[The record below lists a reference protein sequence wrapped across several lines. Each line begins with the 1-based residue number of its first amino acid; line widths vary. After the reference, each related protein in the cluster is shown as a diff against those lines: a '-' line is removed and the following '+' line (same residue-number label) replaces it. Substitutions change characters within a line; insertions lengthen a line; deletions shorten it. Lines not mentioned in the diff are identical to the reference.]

1 MSRRRHLGTV
11 YESYPAKDFQS
22 KIVVFIFKLVTMA
35 VSCLIWAGIFYMSLA
50 IVNFLR
56 VNLLEKEEMS
66 LRALFESDGGQWTF
80 WGMSILICVYILLS
94 KIGSRKKSDRSK
106 EVRSKSIYEI
116 NQQ

>member
-1 MSRRRHLGTV
+1 
-11 YESYPAKDFQS
+11 
-22 KIVVFIFKLVTMA
+22 MA